1 MYDLIAI
8 DFDGTLLGP
17 DGKVSD
23 ATRRAVRRAVEAG
36 FEVVF
41 ATGRNWYES
50 MEVLEDVEHHATAVF
65 VGGAIT
71 VDLER
76 REVID
81 RRTMDAD
88 AVVAV
93 CRLFEAHD
101 LAPLVLQDRELGG
114 VDFYH
119 GQRAIPDAVRDW
131 HRRHQL
137 IVREVQDLAELNH
150 AHTLR
155 VSTLGPKPA
164 VAAAQKAINDRYAD
178 RVFAY
183 QVDLANY
190 GVRLLEAF
198 SPGVNKWEAIKR
210 VGATRGIEL
219 SRIVAIGDDMNDLQ
233 MIEHAGLGVA
243 MGNARDP
250 IKAVADRI
258 IGPSVDDGLAAF
270 LDQLSDARGRN
281 GQ

>member
-8 DFDGTLLGP
+8 DFDGTLLAP
-17 DGKVSD
+17 DGKVSA
-23 ATRRAVRRAVEAG
+23 ATKRAVRRAVEAG
-36 FEVVF
+36 FEIVF

-71 VDLER
+71 VDLEK

-88 AVVAV
+88 AVVQV
-93 CRLFEAHD
+93 CKLFEAHD

-119 GQRAIPDAVRDW
+119 GQQAIPEAVRDW
-131 HRRHQL
+131 HQRHQL
-137 IVREVQDLAELNH
+137 IVREVQDLSELNH

-155 VSTLGPKPA
+155 VSTLGPRPA
-164 VAAAQKAINDRYAD
+164 VAAAQREIDERYAD

-198 SPGVNKWEAIKR
+198 GPGVNKWEAIKR
-210 VGATRGIEL
+210 VAATHDIGP

-233 MIEHAGLGVA
+233 MIEGAGLGVA

-258 IGPSVDDGLAAF
+258 IGPSADDGLAAF
-270 LDQLSDARGRN
+270 LTELVEER
-281 GQ
+281 